1 MSQSRTQSAME
12 AVANVAISMVV
23 GLAAQLVLFPA
34 LGIPVTIDQNLII
47 LAVMTVVSLVRS
59 YCLRR
64 LFDRV
69 SKA

>member
-1 MSQSRTQSAME
+1 MSQSRTHSAME
-12 AVANVAISMVV
+12 AVANVAISMVI
-23 GLAAQLVLFPA
+23 GLATQLVMFPA
-34 LGIPVTIDQNLII
+34 LGIPVSIDQNLII

>member
-1 MSQSRTQSAME
+1 MSQSRTHSAME
-12 AVANVAISMVV
+12 AVANVAISMVI
-23 GLAAQLVLFPA
+23 GLATQLVMFPA
-34 LGIPVTIDQNLII
+34 LGIPVSIDQNLII

-64 LFDRV
+64 LFNRV

>member
-1 MSQSRTQSAME
+1 M
-12 AVANVAISMVV
+12 
-23 GLAAQLVLFPA
+23 FPA
-34 LGIPVTIDQNLII
+34 LGIPVSIDQNLII

-64 LFDRV
+64 LFNRV

>member
-1 MSQSRTQSAME
+1 MSQSRKHSAME
-12 AVANVAISMVV
+12 AVANVAISMVI
-23 GLAAQLVLFPA
+23 GLGTQLAMFPA
-34 LGIPVTIDQNLII
+34 LDIPVSIDQNLTI

-69 SKA
+69 SKE